1 MAAPLTGQ
9 IAVVTGGGSGIGRAA
24 ALALAGDSARV
35 VVADVSAEA
44 AGRVR
49 DEIRA
54 RGGEAVAVTTDVSD
68 GAPLET
74 FGQIHV
80 LFNSAGISLRRSV
93 VDMTDAEWHR
103 VLAVNLHGTFY
114 CCRAV
119 GRHMA
124 ERGYGRIINMASDR
138 ATFGMVNGAHYAASK
153 GGVISLTKSLAL
165 ELGPSGV
172 TVNAINPGTTDTPM
186 ARGTLS
192 DAEWQSRARQ
202 DPLGRFSTP
211 ENIARLVLFL
221 AGPGGEFMTGQV
233 VTVRMRFG

>member
-1 MAAPLTGQ
+1 MTVAIRP
-9 IAVVTGGGSGIGRAA
+9 VVQRSV
-24 ALALAGDSARV
+24 SNFQ
-35 VVADVSAEA
+35 VVAPRRRRRGSCRCCA
-44 AGRVR
+44 AVNFDGRPGAGFAVKALR
-49 DEIRA
+49 PRRRTASRQRITELCEHPSRRA
-54 RGGEAVAVTTDVSD
+54 TSVTD
-68 GAPLET
+68 APA
-74 FGQIHV
+74 FSSSIPRRR
-80 LFNSAGISLRRSV
+80 RRSSSSGLPCGR
-93 VDMTDAEWHR
+93 MPRAYR
-103 VLAVNLHGTFY
+103 VKHQMSITYAHIN
-114 CCRAV
+114 
-119 GRHMA
+119 
-124 ERGYGRIINMASDR
+124 NMASDR

-153 GGVISLTKSLAL
+153 GAVISLTRSLAL